1 MNTTL
6 LRAPR
11 RFQHATSVLTST
23 NSSIAR
29 HAFLTYGR
37 VRALTST
44 SHLSTENH
52 PSLSSSTSNATPV
65 EGNDTPK
72 TQRAPEPSQ
81 HIPWY
86 LREESS
92 VPAVPEVASR
102 EKLPELPENPPKIL
116 PELLEYI
123 FKDLGLDEL
132 KLIDLRPLET
142 PSALGANVIMI
153 IGTARS
159 VKHLN
164 VSADRLCRWLRSEH
178 KLSPYAD
185 GLLGRNELKIKLRRK
200 NRRARIAS
208 RTGAMFD
215 DKDDGITTGWICV
228 NAGVV
233 EKHPVPERVEGD
245 FEGFGPLVGGTRVVV
260 QVFTAEKRTEMDL
273 ETLWE
278 GRLARAQ
285 REREKHA
292 DVAKDDA
299 PEEVRYPNSISPS
312 PSDYKSPNVLRSWI
326 DPPHEQRR
334 QFHNRI
340 QQPFTHPWHNAA
352 FMQRFMLQTRAFTG
366 HATRGSELS
375 SQTAMLLQ
383 YITTLPA
390 KQMMSALGDKLDG
403 ENSTDFLRLFNHS
416 LSGASLNIVAL
427 ARLELLCLAHSR
439 GHTGISRKTVH
450 HTFMGC
456 CISASRIPDRLIPTV
471 VDILLTPR
479 RGDDPEG
486 EEWFTDADKEIALS
500 VLDQLVL
507 RGYDFMNLQFLTRL
521 YYLSSLPPGPPG
533 EEESDDGLTQAER
546 GAHVVRMIETLDI
559 PFDAIHAR
567 TLMVYLFRNGDYDAF
582 MKWWRTLPLKNSPRT
597 REDYEMLFRL
607 HAESGDARLAR
618 ECISTWVPMMS
629 REDPPVWLEGELVP
643 HIRDCLLLADERT
656 PARAAEGTQS
666 LFAKLWRACE
676 RELNKANEK

>member
-11 RFQHATSVLTST
+11 RFQHATRALTPTTLST
-23 NSSIAR
+23 PR

-37 VRALTST
+37 VRTLTST
-44 SHLSTENH
+44 PHPSIESH
-52 PSLSSSTSNATPV
+52 PSLSPSTSNATVV
-65 EGNDTPK
+65 EENDTPK
-72 TQRAPEPSQ
+72 PQRGPEPPQ

-86 LREESS
+86 LQEESS
-92 VPAVPEVASR
+92 VPAVPEFISR
-102 EKLPELPENPPKIL
+102 EKLPELPENHPKIL
-116 PELLEYI
+116 PELLEYV

-164 VSADRLCRWLRSEH
+164 VSADRLCRWLRSEY

-233 EKHPVPERVEGD
+233 EKHPVQERVEGD

-260 QVFTAEKRTEMDL
+260 QVFTAEKRAEMDL

-312 PSDYKSPNVLRSWI
+312 PSDYESPNVPRSWI
-326 DPPHEQRR
+326 SHPHEQRR
-334 QFHNRI
+334 QFHNRSW
-340 QQPFTHPWHNAA
+340 QPFACSWHNAVCTR
-352 FMQRFMLQTRAFTG
+352 RFTSHTRALAE
-366 HATRGSELS
+366 HAIGGSELS
-375 SQTAMLLQ
+375 SATTMLLQ
-383 YITTLPA
+383 YIRTLPDQ
-390 KQMMSALGDKLDG
+390 QMMSALGDKPDDQ
-403 ENSTDFLRLFNHS
+403 NSTDFLRLFNHS
-416 LSGASLNIVAL
+416 LLGASLDVVAL

-439 GHTGISRKTVH
+439 GHTGISRESVH
-450 HTFMGC
+450 HAFMGC
-456 CISASRIPDRLIPTV
+456 CISASHIPDRLIPAV
-471 VDILLTPR
+471 VDILLMPR
-479 RGDDPEG
+479 IEDDSG
-486 EEWFTDADKEIALS
+486 EEWLTDSDKEMALS

-507 RGYDFMNLQFLTRL
+507 RGNDFMNLHFFTRL
-521 YYLSSLPPGPPG
+521 YYLASLPAGPSG
-533 EEESDDGLTQAER
+533 EEKSDDGLTPAER
-546 GAHVVRMIETLDI
+546 GAHVVRMIDTLDV
-559 PFDAIHAR
+559 PFDPIHAR
-567 TLMVYLFRNGDYDAF
+567 TLMVYLFRNGDYDTF
-582 MKWWRTLPLKNSPRT
+582 MKWWRTLPLKKSPRT
-597 REDYEMLFRL
+597 RDDYEMLFRL
-607 HAESGDARLAR
+607 HAESGDGRLAR

-629 REDPPVWLEGELVP
+629 REDPPVWLEGDLVP
-643 HIRDCLLLADERT
+643 HLRDCLLLADERI
-656 PARAAEGTQS
+656 PARAAEGTRS

-676 RELNKANEK
+676 RELDKAKEK

>member
-6 LRAPR
+6 LSAPR
-11 RFQHATSVLTST
+11 RFQHAIRVLTST
-23 NSSIAR
+23 SSSTPR
-29 HAFLTYGR
+29 HAYLTYSQ

-44 SHLSTENH
+44 SRYSTENH
-52 PSLSSSTSNATPV
+52 PSLSSSTSNSTSA
-65 EGNDTPK
+65 EENGIPK
-72 TQRAPEPSQ
+72 SQQALKPSQ

-86 LREESS
+86 LQEESS
-92 VPAVPEVASR
+92 VPAVPEVTLQ

-164 VSADRLCRWLRSEH
+164 VSADRLCRWLRSEY

-208 RTGAMFD
+208 RTGTMFD

-233 EKHPVPERVEGD
+233 EKHPVQERAEGD

-260 QVFTAEKRTEMDL
+260 QVFTAEKRAEMDL

-285 REREKHA
+285 REKKQHA
-292 DVAKDDA
+292 DVAEDDA

-312 PSDYKSPNVLRSWI
+312 PSDYKSPNVPRSWI
-326 DPPHEQRR
+326 SLPHEQRR
-334 QFHNRI
+334 QFHNRS
-340 QQPFTHPWHNAA
+340 QQPFTRPSQNAA
-352 FMQRFMLQTRAFTG
+352 STRRSLSQN
-366 HATRGSELS
+366 HAPAEHAIVGSELS
-375 SQTAMLLQ
+375 SPTAMLLQ
-383 YITTLPA
+383 YVTTMPDQ
-390 KQMMSALGDKLDG
+390 QMMSALGDKPYE
-403 ENSTDFLRLFNHS
+403 ENSTDFLRLFHHS
-416 LSGASLNIVAL
+416 LLGASPDVVAL
-427 ARLELLCLAHSR
+427 AKLELLCLAHSR
-439 GHTGISRKTVH
+439 GHTGISRESVH
-450 HTFMGC
+450 RAFMGC
-456 CISASRIPDRLIPTV
+456 CFSASHIPDRLIPTV

-479 RGDDPEG
+479 TGDDPDG
-486 EEWFTDADKEIALS
+486 EKWFTDADKELALS
-500 VLDQLVL
+500 ALDQLVL
-507 RGYDFMNLQFLTRL
+507 RGNDFMNLQFFTRL

-533 EEESDDGLTQAER
+533 EENDGLTPAER
-546 GAHVVRMIETLDI
+546 GAHVVRMIEILDI
-559 PFDAIHAR
+559 PFDPIHAR
-567 TLMVYLFRNGDYDAF
+567 TLMVYLFCNGDYDAF

-597 REDYEMLFRL
+597 RKDYEMLFRL
-607 HAESGDARLAR
+607 HADSGDAHLTR
-618 ECISTWVPMMS
+618 ECISTWAPMMS
-629 REDPPVWLEGELVP
+629 REDPPIRLEGDLVA
-643 HIRDCLLLADERT
+643 HLRDCLLLADERT
-656 PARAAEGTQS
+656 PARAAEGAQS

-676 RELNKANEK
+676 KELNESVE

>member
-1 MNTTL
+1 MTL
-6 LRAPR
+6 LRAPQ
-11 RFQHATSVLTST
+11 RFQYASRVFTST
-23 NSSIAR
+23 SLSTPR
-29 HAFLTYGR
+29 HAYLTYSR
-37 VRALTST
+37 VRSLTST
-44 SHLSTENH
+44 SHHPTKSH
-52 PSLSSSTSNATPV
+52 PSLSSSTSNTTSVEENDAPKSQCTP
-65 EGNDTPK
+65 
-72 TQRAPEPSQ
+72 QASQ

-86 LREESS
+86 LQEESS
-92 VPAVPEVASR
+92 VPAVSEVTLQ

-164 VSADRLCRWLRSEH
+164 VSADRLCRWLRSEY

-208 RTGAMFD
+208 RTGTMFD

-233 EKHPVPERVEGD
+233 EEHPVEERVEGD

-260 QVFTAEKRTEMDL
+260 QVFTAEKRAEMDL

-285 REREKHA
+285 RERQKHA
-292 DVAKDDA
+292 DAAKDDA

-312 PSDYKSPNVLRSWI
+312 PSDYKSPNVPRSWI
-326 DPPHEQRR
+326 SLPHEQRR
-334 QFHNRI
+334 QFHIRSLRSFAR
-340 QQPFTHPWHNAA
+340 PAHHAVFTP
-352 FMQRFMLQTRAFTG
+352 RFMSQNHTPAE
-366 HATRGSELS
+366 HAIVGSELS
-375 SQTAMLLQ
+375 SPTAMLLQ
-383 YITTLPA
+383 YITTMPDQQL
-390 KQMMSALGDKLDG
+390 MSALGDRPDD
-403 ENSTDFLRLFNHS
+403 ESSTDFLRLFHHS
-416 LSGASLNIVAL
+416 LLGASPNVLAL

-439 GHTGISRKTVH
+439 GHTGISKESVH
-450 HTFMGC
+450 RAFMGC
-456 CISASRIPDRLIPTV
+456 CFSASHIPDRLIPTV

-479 RGDDPEG
+479 TGDNPDG
-486 EEWFTDADKEIALS
+486 EKWFTDADKELALS
-500 VLDQLVL
+500 ALDQLVL
-507 RGYDFMNLQFLTRL
+507 RGNDFMNLQFFTRL

-533 EEESDDGLTQAER
+533 EENDDGLTPAER
-546 GAHVVRMIETLDI
+546 GAHVVRMIEILDI
-559 PFDAIHAR
+559 PFDPIHAR

-607 HAESGDARLAR
+607 HADSGDSRLTR
-618 ECISTWVPMMS
+618 ECISTWAPMMS
-629 REDPPVWLEGELVP
+629 REDPPIWLEGDLVA
-643 HIRDCLLLADERT
+643 HLRDCLLLADERT

-676 RELNKANEK
+676 RELNKSEVV

>member
-11 RFQHATSVLTST
+11 RFQHATRVLTST
-23 NSSIAR
+23 TSSTPR

-37 VRALTST
+37 VRTLTST
-44 SHLSTENH
+44 SHLSKENH
-52 PSLSSSTSNATPV
+52 PSLSSSTSHVTPV
-65 EGNDTPK
+65 EENDTPK
-72 TQRAPEPSQ
+72 TQQASEPSQ

-86 LREESS
+86 LQEESS
-92 VPAVPEVASR
+92 VPAASDVTSR
-102 EKLPELPENPPKIL
+102 EKLPDLPENPPKIL
-116 PELLEYI
+116 PELLEYV

-164 VSADRLCRWLRSEH
+164 VSADRLCRWLRSEY

-233 EKHPVPERVEGD
+233 EKHPVRERVEGD

-260 QVFTAEKRTEMDL
+260 QVFTAEKRAEMDL

-292 DVAKDDA
+292 DAAKDDA

-312 PSDYKSPNVLRSWI
+312 PSDYESPNVPRSWI
-326 DPPHEQRR
+326 SLPHEQRR
-334 QFHNRI
+334 QFHNRSR
-340 QQPFTHPWHNAA
+340 QPFMRPWHNAA
-352 FMQRFMLQTRAFTG
+352 FTRRLMSQTCALAEDATG
-366 HATRGSELS
+366 GSGLS
-375 SQTAMLLQ
+375 STTAMLLQ
-383 YITTLPA
+383 YIATLPDQ
-390 KQMMSALGDKLDG
+390 QMMSALGDKLDDA
-403 ENSTDFLRLFNHS
+403 NSTDFLRLFNHS
-416 LSGASLNIVAL
+416 LLGASLDVVAL

-439 GHTGISRKTVH
+439 GHTRISRQSVH
-450 HTFMGC
+450 HAFMGC
-456 CISASRIPDRLIPTV
+456 CISASHIPDRLIAAV
-471 VDILLTPR
+471 LDILLTPR
-479 RGDDPEG
+479 TGDDPEG
-486 EEWFTDADKEIALS
+486 EEWFTDSDKEIALS

-507 RGYDFMNLQFLTRL
+507 RGNDFMNLQFFTRL
-521 YYLSSLPPGPPG
+521 YYLSSLPTGPPG
-533 EEESDDGLTQAER
+533 EERDDGLTPAER

-559 PFDAIHAR
+559 PFDPIHAR

-597 REDYEMLFRL
+597 RDDYEMLFRL

-618 ECISTWVPMMS
+618 ECICTWVPMMS
-629 REDPPVWLEGELVP
+629 REDPPVWLEGDLVL
-643 HIRDCLLLADERT
+643 HLRDCLLLADERT
-656 PARAAEGTQS
+656 PARAAEGTQG

-676 RELNKANEK
+676 RELDKAKEK